1 MSDLKAAKREI
12 LIDLDRVIVNMESV
26 YQKTLT
32 RDKIDEI
39 LWAMKILRVARKSIN
54 ETLNEL

>member
-26 YQKTLT
+26 YQKTLP
-32 RDKIDEI
+32 REKIDEI
-39 LWAMKILRVARKSIN
+39 LWVIKILRVARKSIN